1 MTGRGAGL
9 VLLGGGGHCK
19 AAIDVIEAA
28 GVAIAGVLDWP
39 EAGLTGVLGHPV
51 LGHDDALPALVAEG
65 HPVLVTIGQIRTPA
79 PRIRA
84 FDAARAA
91 GARMPCVV
99 SPRAHV
105 SRHATLG
112 DGTLVLH
119 GAVVNAAARVGSNV
133 IVNSLAL
140 IEHDAE
146 VGDHCHVA
154 TGARVNGAVTL
165 GAGCFI
171 GSGAV
176 LKNGITIGAGS
187 VIGAA
192 AVIRHNIPEGSFVP
206 ATPERTEA

>member
-1 MTGRGAGL
+1 MNGF
-9 VLLGGGGHCK
+9 LLIGGGGHCK

-28 GVAIAGVLDWP
+28 GLAISGVL
-39 EAGLTGVLGHPV
+39 ERSGAGLTEVLGYPV
-51 LGHDDALPALVAEG
+51 LGDDDALSTLVAQG
-65 HPVLVTIGQIRTPA
+65 HTALVTIGQIKSAA

-84 FDAARAA
+84 FKAAKAA
-91 GARMPCVV
+91 GAQMPCVV

-105 SRHATLG
+105 SRHAALG
-112 DGTLVLH
+112 DGTLVMH
-119 GAVVNAAARVGSNV
+119 GAVINAVAHVGRNV

-146 VGDHCHVA
+146 VGDHCHIA
-154 TGARVNGAVTL
+154 TGARVNGNVTL

-176 LKNGITIGAGS
+176 LKNGIAIGAGS
-187 VIGAA
+187 VIGAG

-206 ATPERTEA
+206 ATPKRTEA

>member
-1 MTGRGAGL
+1 MKGL
-9 VLLGGGGHCK
+9 LLIGGGGHCK

-28 GVAIAGVLDWP
+28 GLTIVGVLAP
-39 EAGLTGVLGHPV
+39 PKAGLNKVLGYPV
-51 LGHDDALPALVAEG
+51 LGDDENLPALVERGYAA
-65 HPVLVTIGQIRTPA
+65 LVTIGQIQTAA

-84 FDAARAA
+84 FNAAQAA
-91 GARMPCVV
+91 GAQMPRVI

-112 DGTLVLH
+112 NGTLVLH
-119 GAVVNAAARVGSNV
+119 GAVVNAAAKVGSNV

-140 IEHDAE
+140 IEHDAD

-154 TGARVNGAVTL
+154 TGARVNGNVTI

-176 LKNGITIGAGS
+176 LKNGISIGAGS
-187 VIGAA
+187 VIGAGT
-192 AVIRHNIPEGSFVP
+192 VIRQNIPEGSFVP
-206 ATPERTEA
+206 VTPQRNQI

>member
-1 MTGRGAGL
+1 MIR
-9 VLLGGGGHCK
+9 LLLIGGGGHCK

-28 GVAIAGVLDWP
+28 GIAIEGVLEQP
-39 EAGLTGVLGHPV
+39 GAEQTKVLGYPV
-51 LGHDDALPALVAEG
+51 LGGGEALPALVAKG
-65 HPVLVTIGQIRTPA
+65 LAALVTIGQIRTA
-79 PRIRA
+79 TPRIRA
-84 FDAARAA
+84 FEAAQAA
-91 GARMPCVV
+91 GAQMLCVV

-105 SRHATLG
+105 SHHATLG

-119 GAVVNAAARVGSNV
+119 GAVVNAAARVGRNV

-154 TGARVNGAVTL
+154 TGALVNGNVII

-187 VIGAA
+187 VIGAG
-192 AVIRHNIPEGSFVP
+192 AVIRHDIPEGSFVP
-206 ATPERTEA
+206 ASPQRNQT